1 MKDAIHSLVAKV
13 TIWSMRAALKGK
25 WPTQGPFGESLLG
38 ARSQK
43 AGLEFGNGY
52 RLAYHGFKADAK
64 AKKECRV
71 FERSYMHNKVCEACM
86 AEKPTSKNHDSL
98 LTYKDFYPNAAH
110 LLTEL
115 NHRDYLVS
123 STRISPWEPMP
134 GFDFRTCFRD
144 PMHTIFL
151 GTAKE
156 FLASCLGYWSR
167 RGCLTGPDLQEQLR
181 WVSQRQKECCAEAG
195 LRCAFK
201 TFTPSNTGLVT
212 KSEYPELG
220 SYFKAASVKTSIWFF
235 GYLAQEL
242 AANAAEDKHWGNQTC
257 FGKQFGL

>member
-144 PMHTIFL
+144 QCTQFFWGRQRNFWHLVWVIGVDVGVLRGPIC
-151 GTAKE
+151 KNN
-156 FLASCLGYWSR
+156 CDGYHKDKKNVALKLDSDVHSK
-167 RGCLTGPDLQEQLR
+167 PSHLQ
-181 WVSQRQKECCAEAG
+181 
-195 LRCAFK
+195 
-201 TFTPSNTGLVT
+201 TPG
-212 KSEYPELG
+212 
-220 SYFKAASVKTSIWFF
+220 
-235 GYLAQEL
+235 
-242 AANAAEDKHWGNQTC
+242 
-257 FGKQFGL
+257 